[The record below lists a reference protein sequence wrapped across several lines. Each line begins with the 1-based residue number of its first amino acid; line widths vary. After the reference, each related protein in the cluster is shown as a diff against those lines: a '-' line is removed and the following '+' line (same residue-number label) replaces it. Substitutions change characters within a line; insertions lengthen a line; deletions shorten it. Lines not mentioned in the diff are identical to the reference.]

1 MKYEQVLLRIIIEY
15 LPLEAKAFIIDMFSE
30 N

>member
-15 LPLEAKAFIIDMFSE
+15 LPLEAKALIIGMFSK